1 MDFVDAIVFA
11 DFHQTCLSPQLRRE
25 GRRSDFL
32 AINHRLPSKKR
43 TDIVALLDIPA
54 TLGLIPFCAAVLEFV
69 SVVARVGGE
78 FGCAA
83 DTSSDGIIIHGDDS
97 DTDSSGHSLLMRD
110 VLAWTNNLLV
120 VDDVAVATARDAL
133 L

>member
-69 SVVARVGGE
+69 SVVVRVGGE

-83 DTSSDGIIIHGDDS
+83 DTFSDGIIIHGDDS